1 MSGVILNILAV
12 IFLDYFYLTAGFWL
26 ILLTSLAGR
35 RFLHFDYSYSLAI
48 SSWFFLVVTAG
59 IVGAILAIDFFS
71 HHKGMD
77 RLTLVPYVLGASPL
91 FVSAVLAAFMLPK
104 KSSI

>member
-12 IFLDYFYLTAGFWL
+12 IFLDYFYLTTGFWL

-48 SSWFFLVVTAG
+48 SSWFVLVVTAG